1 MTPIVTS
8 IAPTVGS
15 TGGFAVVEIIG
26 SNFRQQTIAAPSG
39 SGITPAPAPSVL
51 VNFGGV
57 PARLV
62 RVASPTRLVVT
73 LPEHEAGVVDV
84 EVVNVDDYGA
94 PLGSAVVAGGFEF
107 RLPKFTGESRLTVVV
122 RALIR
127 SLKRWIMPNVVYTQH
142 VDYDDDPIDALR
154 KVAET
159 ELPILFLT
167 GPTLRDSPFH
177 REQVDP
183 TAPVEETP
191 TTPDDGTLAEYRL
204 PKTFDLVFGLT
215 VAVDAALPTLEL
227 LNAAIV
233 SLNRAQRLDVDHGS
247 PTGRV
252 SYELVIEGNPE
263 VQSRATRSSVYSASM
278 TIAVIGVDLVDLPG
292 FVGDMTTTLRPLVT
306 ADPLLAP
313 EVVST

>member
-1 MTPIVTS
+1 MTPIVSS
-8 IAPTVGS
+8 IAPTIGS
-15 TGGFAVVEIIG
+15 TGGFAVVEIVG
-26 SNFRQQTIAAPSG
+26 SNFRQPTTAAPSG
-39 SGITPAPAPSVL
+39 SGITPPPAPSVI
-51 VNFGGV
+51 VNFGVV

-62 RVASPTRLVVT
+62 RVASSTRLVVT
-73 LPEHEAGVVDV
+73 LPEHDEGTVDV
-84 EVVNVDDYGA
+84 EVLNVDDFGA
-94 PLGSAVVAGGFEF
+94 VLGRAVVAGGFEF
-107 RLPKFTGESRLTVVV
+107 RRPKFTGESRLTTIV

-142 VDYDDDPIDALR
+142 VDFDDDPIDALR

-167 GPTLRDSPFH
+167 GPTLRENPFH

-183 TAPVEETP
+183 TAPPVTSDVDE
-191 TTPDDGTLAEYRL
+191 GSVAEYRI
-204 PKTFDLVFGLT
+204 PKTFDLVFGVT
-215 VAVDAALPTLEL
+215 VAMDAAIPTLEL

-233 SLNRAQRLDVDHGS
+233 SMNRAQRLTVDHGS
-247 PTGRV
+247 PTGVV
-252 SYELVIEGNPE
+252 SYELAIEGNPE

-278 TIAVIGVDLVDLPG
+278 TIAVIGVDIVDLPG

-306 ADPLLAP
+306 SDPSLSS